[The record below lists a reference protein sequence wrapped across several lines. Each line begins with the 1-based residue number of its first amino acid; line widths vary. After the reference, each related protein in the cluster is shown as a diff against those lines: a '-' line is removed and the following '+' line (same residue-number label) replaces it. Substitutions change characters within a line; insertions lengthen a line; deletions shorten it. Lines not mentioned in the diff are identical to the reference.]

1 MQDALANPKP
11 QVNKI
16 VSDEEAENSDLPK
29 KSILVKPNKKP
40 PPMKKIFLDT

>member
-1 MQDALANPKP
+1 VDAEK
-11 QVNKI
+11 NKWKH
-16 VSDEEAENSDLPK
+16 DPDENSDLPK